1 MKTVVKMLGTFFY
14 LGYTPLIPGTIGSLG
29 GLLFYLMV
37 KYNIALYIGSLIA
50 LIISALLVINKA
62 EEHFRKKD
70 ARPIVIDEAIGM
82 MIALL
87 FVPQEP
93 VLILFAFIAF
103 RLFDIVKPFPI
114 RWAEGIRSPWG
125 VLLDDIIAGIYTNLA
140 TQAFFILAINRG
152 A

>member
-1 MKTVVKMLGTFFY
+1 MKTVIKMLSTFFY

-37 KYNIALYIGSLIA
+37 KYNTALYIVSLVV
-50 LIISALLVINKA
+50 LIILALLVINKA
-62 EEHFRKKD
+62 EKHFGRKD

-93 VLILFAFIAF
+93 VLIVFAFIAF

-114 RWAEGIRSPWG
+114 KWAETRKSPWG

-140 TQAFFILAINRG
+140 TQAFFILAIKRG
-152 A
+152 V